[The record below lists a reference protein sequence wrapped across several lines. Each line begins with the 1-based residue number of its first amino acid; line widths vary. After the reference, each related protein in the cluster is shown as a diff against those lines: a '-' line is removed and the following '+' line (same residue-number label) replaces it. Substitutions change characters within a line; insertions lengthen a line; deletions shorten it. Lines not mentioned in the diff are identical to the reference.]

1 MPVTSSTSL
10 IKRWPSVEVVLSAA
24 QSWAGAVAEQRSDL
38 IALGYFGS
46 YARGDAGFGSD
57 LDLIA
62 VVEADSR
69 PAMERSL
76 GWPTEML
83 PVPAE
88 LLVYTVSEW
97 KRLEAEGGRFAQT
110 IRTEAR
116 WLIMREPMS
125 RSPEL
130 DSLEGEHDQ

>member
-76 GWPTEML
+76 EWPTEML

-97 KRLEAEGGRFAQT
+97 KRLEEEGGRFQQT
-110 IRTEAR
+110 IRAEAR
-116 WLIMREPMS
+116 WLVKRGPMS
-125 RSPEL
+125 LPTDL
-130 DSLEGEHDQ
+130 DSVEDEHAQ